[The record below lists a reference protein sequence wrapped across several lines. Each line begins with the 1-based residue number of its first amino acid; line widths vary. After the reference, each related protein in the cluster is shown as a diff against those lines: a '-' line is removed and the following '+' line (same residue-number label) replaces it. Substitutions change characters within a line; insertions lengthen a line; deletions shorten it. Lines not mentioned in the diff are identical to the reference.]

1 MTAAPDIPRVPF
13 ADLASAVEALR
24 RRGLRLTT
32 PRRLVLEALFAAEG
46 PVSAEHIAT
55 ELKLDVT
62 SAYRNLEALEHHG
75 LARHVHLGHGPGLYA
90 LIGRGEREFLSCER
104 CGAVR
109 TLTREQLDPV
119 RDQIRQLFGYEARF
133 THFAIVGL
141 CPACVHEHR
150 QPPEPA
156 SAQGSGQA
164 VIEQTSQNANEHSH
178 GHHIHSH
185 PHSHRQDSTEQHQHN
200 PGL

>member
-1 MTAAPDIPRVPF
+1 MTVAPDTPRLAF
-13 ADLASAVEALR
+13 TDIADAVEALR
-24 RRGLRLTT
+24 ARGLRLTT
-32 PRRLVLEALFAAEG
+32 PRRLVLEALFTAEG

-55 ELKLDVT
+55 GLRLDVT
-62 SAYRNLEALEHHG
+62 SVYRNLEALEEHG

-109 TLTREQLDPV
+109 TLTPEQLEPV

-141 CPACVHEHR
+141 CPNCAHQH
-150 QPPEPA
+150 QPARRTAAKAE
-156 SAQGSGQA
+156 GQA
-164 VIEQTSQNANEHSH
+164 KDARASGNGHEHSH

-185 PHSHRQDSTEQHQHN
+185 KHDARKQHQHDRET
-200 PGL
+200 G